1 MYKTIEAKL
10 NAQNE
15 ELMQRAKVIEELKTS
30 LSIFIDKYNKL
41 KVDLEKERQYGIQ
54 ISLGLKNSQR
64 AKKKGKGFPPLRI
77 THFSS
82 YYPRCVVRKKTA
94 TNPKSEVELKE
105 LKEKFEKF
113 KSEKNKN
120 ENEWNLN
127 LNKLKGELDESQKKL
142 LSCQEELSHERKDK
156 DKTNDIIKGY
166 LSSIE
171 TLKEEK
177 NKKTNEISQ
186 LNDKM
191 KEILNEKTKICEQIQ
206 SLKKESESWK
216 TNEDNYK
223 KTIQK
228 QKEEISQLK
237 ADSIVNFQKS
247 KKENDELM
255 FQLSKM
261 NDKLVEINNTHKQAK
276 NVKPSVILKPE
287 NKVSIFLVSNKP
299 TNTKK
304 YDDTIIQLKN
314 DLTSMT
320 KKNNE
325 LTDSITKIKI
335 MMKDKDKK
343 HKNNVTELKNSIVNM
358 YEKYNVLLLNLEKTT
373 SNKLDKMKEKIT
385 HVKKSLSVI
394 PNKAGKNEKAMK
406 IIISKLENEKE
417 KLLTRISNT
426 DISIK
431 EKDKRLT
438 NYEKILKQK
447 DELIA
452 KYENEL
458 KTKSCNYSEL
468 EAMNKEL
475 CQKLEMYI
483 IENSGKSKVIEERN
497 EEIKKLKKMIP
508 K

>member
-156 DKTNDIIKGY
+156 DKINDIIKGY

-206 SLKKESESWK
+206 SLKKESDEIDYAM
-216 TNEDNYK
+216 NLRFIGNFLGK
-223 KTIQK
+223 KTLFLLFITFILISISLTLGEK
-228 QKEEISQLK
+228 SAKEQAVFYKINNRE
-237 ADSIVNFQKS
+237 DIVGIVIYGDKIIAKGFNFRV
-247 KKENDELM
+247 
-255 FQLSKM
+255 
-261 NDKLVEINNTHKQAK
+261 LVEL
-276 NVKPSVILKPE
+276 P
-287 NKVSIFLVSNKP
+287 
-299 TNTKK
+299 
-304 YDDTIIQLKN
+304 
-314 DLTSMT
+314 
-320 KKNNE
+320 
-325 LTDSITKIKI
+325 
-335 MMKDKDKK
+335 
-343 HKNNVTELKNSIVNM
+343 
-358 YEKYNVLLLNLEKTT
+358 
-373 SNKLDKMKEKIT
+373 
-385 HVKKSLSVI
+385 
-394 PNKAGKNEKAMK
+394 
-406 IIISKLENEKE
+406 
-417 KLLTRISNT
+417 
-426 DISIK
+426 
-431 EKDKRLT
+431 
-438 NYEKILKQK
+438 
-447 DELIA
+447 
-452 KYENEL
+452 
-458 KTKSCNYSEL
+458 CNPL
-468 EAMNKEL
+468 
-475 CQKLEMYI
+475 
-483 IENSGKSKVIEERN
+483 
-497 EEIKKLKKMIP
+497 
-508 K
+508 